1 MMNEKEIQKL
11 MKSLDIPR
19 EEAIQLIKDD
29 LEVDRMTSS
38 KQIDGD
44 LSEEQRKAKK
54 KASQADRKKTVYKF
68 DTSKRKKKVNSSKVE
83 LIEAIDNALSNLPN
97 CETEV
102 VNNEREILLHYEGVK
117 YKVVLSA
124 PRS

>member
-1 MMNEKEIQKL
+1 MNEKEIQKL